1 MKKKDVEILMA
12 TFAKGIAGISKT
24 STSGVRKTAS
34 GGVEVID
41 ENLSITKYIR
51 GVTGLGWHN
60 AEAEEKIFKAL
71 GQDNAAAGGVF
82 VPTTLSSEIIELL
95 KETAAVR
102 SMPGVQ
108 VVDVPGDKM
117 EWVSVTDP
125 PVISWGSE
133 AGTIT
138 EDTGLQFGK
147 KTLELKKAQVLY
159 SMSREL
165 LDNANTS
172 VDAIVRS
179 EIAAALALEEDKVF
193 LEGTGGQKPLGF
205 YMNPRVESTTI
216 STTPTF
222 DTFKDAAI
230 RTRYNNAEVNGWIMN
245 PRTAH
250 TLSKLKD
257 GSGRYAKNMGGVPDG
272 NFRDVNNID
281 GAIVKQTTQIPIV
294 LRSAANDSYAVG
306 GQWQYFQIGQK
317 ANIRIETSMHSSF
330 TTDEIDLR
338 MISFVGCLVK
348 QPGAFVVVKGIQ
360 A

>member
-1 MKKKDVEILMA
+1 MKKEEVEILMA

-34 GGVEVID
+34 GDVEVIE

-51 GVTGLGWHN
+51 GIALQNWNN

-82 VPTTLSSEIIELL
+82 VPTTLSNEIIELL
-95 KETAAVR
+95 KDTAVVR

-108 VVDVPGDKM
+108 VINLPGDKLKM
-117 EWVSVTDP
+117 NSVTDP

-133 AGTIT
+133 AGTIA
-138 EDTGLQFGK
+138 EDTGLQFGSK
-147 KTLELKKAQVLY
+147 ELELKKAQVLY
-159 SMSREL
+159 KMSREL

-172 VDAIVRS
+172 VDQIVRT

-205 YMNPRVESTTI
+205 YFNPRVESTTI
-216 STTPTF
+216 STTPTY

-230 RTRYNNAEVNGWIMN
+230 RVRYNQAEVDGWVMN

-257 GSGRYAKNMGGVPDG
+257 GAGRYAKNQGGVPDG
-272 NFRDVNNID
+272 NFGKVTNID
-281 GAIVKQTTQIPIV
+281 GAVVKQTTQVPIV
-294 LRSAANDSYAVG
+294 NRSAANDSYAVG
-306 GQWQYFQIGQK
+306 GQWKYFLIGQK
-317 ANIRIETSMHSSF
+317 PNIRIETSMHHSF
-330 TTDEIDLR
+330 ATDQIDLR
-338 MISFVGCLVK
+338 MVSFVGNLVK